1 MERKEFS
8 QESFERSQTPTGER
22 QTHTVTSA
30 TEPSAGAPQEV
41 YEKKRVVFRL
51 YQIIWYILGIVEVLL
66 AFRFVL
72 KLLGASTA
80 SGFVTFMY
88 NVSRPLAAPFY
99 GIFGVN
105 VAGVSVFE
113 WTTLVAMVV
122 YALIAWG
129 LVKLF
134 SLIKPASPEE
144 VERVTSNQ

>member
-1 MERKEFS
+1 M
-8 QESFERSQTPTGER
+8 TT
-22 QTHTVTSA
+22 A
-30 TEPSAGAPQEV
+30 EPSAGSPQEV
-41 YEKKRVVFRL
+41 YEKKRTVFRL
-51 YQIIWYILGIVEVLL
+51 YQIIWYLLGVIEVLL

-80 SGFVTFMY
+80 SGFVTFVY

-99 GIFGVN
+99 GIFRVN
-105 VAGVSVFE
+105 VAGESVFE
-113 WTTLVAMVV
+113 WTTLIAMVV

-144 VERVTSNQ
+144 VESGTANQ